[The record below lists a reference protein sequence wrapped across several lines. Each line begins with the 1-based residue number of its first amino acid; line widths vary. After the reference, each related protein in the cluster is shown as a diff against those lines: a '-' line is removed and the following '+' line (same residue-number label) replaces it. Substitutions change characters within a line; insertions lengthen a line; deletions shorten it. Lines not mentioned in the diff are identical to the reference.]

1 MSPEAR
7 SEIVVKG
14 IKDPPDGKMLN
25 DGKNSPKPRD
35 KAAEAR
41 VEERERRYRAFQD
54 GLRAIWSEMKRVTWP
69 SREEW
74 VSATLVTIGLVLIVA
89 VWTTAIGQ
97 LAIWIFKTGQ

>member
-1 MSPEAR
+1 M
-7 SEIVVKG
+7 KG
-14 IKDPPDGKMLN
+14 IKDPPDGKTSNVMKN
-25 DGKNSPKPRD
+25 DPKRD

-54 GLRAIWSEMKRVTWP
+54 GLRAIVSEMKRVTWP

-97 LAIWIFKTGQ
+97 LAVWIFKTGQ

>member
-1 MSPEAR
+1 M
-7 SEIVVKG
+7 KG
-14 IKDPPDGKMLN
+14 IKDPPDGKTSKDMKN
-25 DGKNSPKPRD
+25 DPKRD

-41 VEERERRYRAFQD
+41 VEERERRFRALQD
-54 GLRAIWSEMKRVTWP
+54 GLRAIVSEMKRVTWP